1 MNYAE
6 SCQAF
11 TEDLIAHRVLI
22 SQGAKGLYGFGA
34 AMELRDR
41 GYSSESSRPRASAR
55 SPKSCA
61 SRRSS
66 AVATWSAATT

>member
-6 SCQAF
+6 SCRAF
-11 TEDLIAHRVLI
+11 TEDLIAHQVLI

-34 AMELRDR
+34 AMELVIAAIERIITAAGVR
-41 GYSSESSRPRASAR
+41 EKPEVMRFP
-55 SPKSCA
+55 P
-61 SRRSS
+61 SS